1 MIVGMGSPTT
11 TLPLMAASSREV
23 DLVGVFRY
31 ANTYPQAIEILSRSG
46 QEYPDFSKLVTH
58 RFQGFEHATE
68 AFDMAGKPK
77 DADGNLV
84 IKVLLET
91 ADNANSTSHL

>member
-23 DLVGVFRY
+23 DLIGVFRY
-31 ANTYPQAIEILSRSG
+31 ADTYPQAIEILSRSG
-46 QEYPDFSKLVTH
+46 GEYPDFSKLITH
-58 RFQGFEHATE
+58 RFLRFESASE
-68 AFDMAGKPK
+68 AFEMAGSPK

-84 IKVLLET
+84 IKVLLEMDEN
-91 ADNANSTSHL
+91 ADIQSAL